1 MSTSNSLS
9 MFVDTT
15 FRDGHQSIIATRMT
29 TKDILEIVELVD
41 EFGFRALEMWG
52 GATFDVC
59 VRYLDEDPWE
69 RLRSVKSK
77 LKNSKTQMLLRG
89 QNLVGYRHYADD
101 VVELFVRKAIENGME
116 VIRVF
121 DALNDVRNLEKSI
134 EVALKFGAH
143 VQGAI
148 SYTVSPVHTVDYFV
162 KYAGELIDR
171 GVHSLC
177 IKDMAGLL
185 TPKVAGELVSEL
197 KGRYR
202 VLVEIH
208 SHATAGLGELAYLT
222 GYLAGADVIDT
233 AFSPFAMSTSQPAFE
248 TFYHALSEYTRLPPL
263 DWKKVDTVV
272 KYLWDVRKKYELF
285 DVKMTSVDHRIITSQ
300 VPGGMYSNLVKQLSE
315 QNMLHKLDAV
325 LEEIPRV
332 RRELGYPP
340 LVTPTSQI
348 VGVQA
353 VLNVMTGERYSKVTR
368 EVKDYVKGLYGR
380 PPAPIDP
387 ELVRKILGDEE
398 PIEGRP
404 ADYLEPELD
413 KRRRE
418 IGLLAQSDEDLLI
431 YAILGEV
438 GKQYLRRRYE
448 ESLCVDWKLAEEY
461 AGGYP
466 V

>member
-1 MSTSNSLS
+1 MLDV
-9 MFVDTT
+9 FVDTT
-15 FRDGHQSIIATRMT
+15 FRDGHQSLIATRMS
-29 TKDILEIVELVD
+29 TKDILGIIEAFDEL
-41 EFGFRALEMWG
+41 GFRALEVWG

-59 VRYLDEDPWE
+59 VRYLNEDPWE
-69 RLRSVKSK
+69 RIRLIKAK

-101 VVELFVRKAIENGME
+101 VVELFVRKAVENG
-116 VIRVF
+116 VQIIRIF
-121 DALNDVRNLEKSI
+121 DALNDIRNLEKSI
-134 EVALKFGAH
+134 EVALSCGAH

-148 SYTVSPVHTVDYFV
+148 SYTVSPVHTVEYFV
-162 KYAGELIDR
+162 NYAGELVER

-185 TPKVAGELVSEL
+185 TPRVAGELVSEL
-197 KGRYR
+197 KKKYG
-202 VLVEIH
+202 LPVEVH

-222 GYLAGADVIDT
+222 AFQAGADVIDT
-233 AFSPFAMSTSQPAFE
+233 AFSPFAMATSQPAFE
-248 TFYHALSEYTRLPPL
+248 TFYHVLSEYVELPKI
-263 DWKKVDTVV
+263 DWKKVDSIVR
-272 KYLWDVRKKYELF
+272 YLWDIRKKYESY
-285 DVKMTSVDHRIITSQ
+285 DVKMVTIDHRIIVSQ

-315 QNMLHKLDAV
+315 QRMLNKLDEV

-332 RRELGYPP
+332 RRDLGYPP

-353 VLNVMTGERYSKVTR
+353 VLNVMTGERYAKVTR

-387 ELVRKILGDEE
+387 ELVKKILGDEK
-398 PIEGRP
+398 PIDGRP

-418 IGLLAQSDEDLLI
+418 IGLLAQSEEDLLI

-438 GKQYLRRRYE
+438 GRQYLRRRYE
-448 ESLCVDWKLAEEY
+448 ESLYVDWKLAEEFE
-461 AGGYP
+461 GGYP